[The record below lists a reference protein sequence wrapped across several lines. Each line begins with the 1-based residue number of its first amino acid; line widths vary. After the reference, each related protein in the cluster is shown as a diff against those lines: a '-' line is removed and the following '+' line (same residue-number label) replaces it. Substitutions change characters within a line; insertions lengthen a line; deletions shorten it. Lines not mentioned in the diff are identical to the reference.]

1 MPPPPQT
8 SVLHGPWMNVAAT
21 TNVRTQQFPPG
32 MASAH
37 PHLAAQFQSRC
48 AVSSTSHPV
57 GPLPASSS
65 IVGPAFNGCVLPTSH
80 SQQGSAGA
88 PSAGRPSGYPSTAA
102 FVEHAMRTRTPN
114 IDNLFGTAGHDIPA
128 ASVTGA
134 DTVKARKRR
143 RASADATA
151 DPAQNKGE
159 SEKRKEQGKAR
170 AATCRWRQQKIE
182 ELSATVKKQ
191 LKVIA
196 KLRRVLDSEKASKA
210 KLETTANEMNESNK
224 KLRTDLV
231 SEQELVADLRRRLAA
246 NAPRL
251 SASARP
257 HDEPVSL
264 YKFIGSCTIA
274 PLCDAFVIR

>member
-1 MPPPPQT
+1 M
-8 SVLHGPWMNVAAT
+8 
-21 TNVRTQQFPPG
+21 
-32 MASAH
+32 
-37 PHLAAQFQSRC
+37 
-48 AVSSTSHPV
+48 
-57 GPLPASSS
+57 
-65 IVGPAFNGCVLPTSH
+65 
-80 SQQGSAGA
+80 
-88 PSAGRPSGYPSTAA
+88 
-102 FVEHAMRTRTPN
+102 
-114 IDNLFGTAGHDIPA
+114 
-128 ASVTGA
+128 TGA

-143 RASADATA
+143 RAVSTADYLTAETTVFPNRNIQFQSADATA